1 MKRLLIILISTLN
14 ILQASV
20 AIATPDQ
27 LLEIVSGTATAAQV
41 QEESFFSKQEKALQK
56 QLKQY
61 KELADNGG
69 WSQWQIGKK
78 LKLNDT
84 DARIGNLRRIL
95 TVTGDYPTASGVSA
109 ESQIYDEALVQAV
122 KRFQTRHGL
131 NPDGTLGKSTQ
142 QALAVPVEKR
152 ITQIMIT
159 LERLHN
165 SSVLH
170 ENKLVLVNL
179 PAYTLFGIEQNKEAL
194 RMRVIIGN
202 RNNHTPIFD
211 NVINNVVFNPPWNV
225 PPRIARN
232 EMLPKLREDPE
243 YFVNAGFTV
252 TKNGEVVDPLSVDTS
267 GGGFSF
273 RQHSGETS
281 ALGKIKFNIPNSND
295 IYLHST
301 SSPKLFA
308 KEDRAMSHGCVRLEK
323 PRDLAH
329 FVLNGQNDWDSNKV
343 DKIYDSSTQRSF
355 GINEVPVH
363 LVYWTAFVDDNGVVY
378 FYGDVYNKDKSVEA
392 NLQKKSDATVIA
404 VK

>member
-1 MKRLLIILISTLN
+1 MKRLLIILISTIN

-27 LLEIVSGTATAAQV
+27 LLQIISGNATAEQTMA
-41 QEESFFSKQEKALQK
+41 ESFFSKEEKALQK
-56 QLKQY
+56 QLQQY

-84 DARIGNLRRIL
+84 DSRIGNLRRIL
-95 TVTGDYPTASGVSA
+95 TITGDYPTASGVDSQ
-109 ESQIYDEALVQAV
+109 SQIYDETLMQAV
-122 KRFQTRHGL
+122 KRFQIRHGL

-142 QALAVPVEKR
+142 QAISVPVERR
-152 ITQIMIT
+152 ISQIKAT
-159 LERLHN
+159 LEKLHN
-165 SSVLH
+165 SQILH
-170 ENKLVLVNL
+170 ENKLILVNL
-179 PAYTLFGIEQNKEAL
+179 PAYTLFGIEQNKETL

-202 RNNHTPIFD
+202 RGNHTPTFD
-211 NVINNVVFNPPWNV
+211 NIVNNIVFNPPWNV

-243 YFVNAGFTV
+243 YFVNAGFV
-252 TKNGEVVDPLSVDTS
+252 VSKNGEVVDPLSVDTS

-308 KEDRAMSHGCVRLEK
+308 KEDRAMSHGCIRLEK

-329 FVLNGQNDWDSNKV
+329 FVLNGEAGWNSEKIDKFYDSNSQK
-343 DKIYDSSTQRSF
+343 S
-355 GINEVPVH
+355 ININAVPVH
-363 LVYWTAFVDDNGVVY
+363 LVYWTAFVDDNGIVY
-378 FYGDVYNKDKSVEA
+378 FYNDVYNKDKDS
-392 NLQKKSDATVIA
+392 
-404 VK
+404 